1 MVFVRQLL
9 DQKEKQ
15 VVSVGPETPLVD
27 VLRTLSDHDI
37 GVVVVVKDGQVIGI
51 FSERDFTRA
60 LGHNPR
66 LSLATPVAELM
77 TERVIAIHPQESIEA
92 CMVLMTE
99 HRIRHLPVVEEG
111 KLVGMISIG
120 DVVKEVLSERDTT
133 IRGLE
138 NYILGGGYNS

>member
-27 VLRTLSDHDI
+27 VLRTLSDQDI